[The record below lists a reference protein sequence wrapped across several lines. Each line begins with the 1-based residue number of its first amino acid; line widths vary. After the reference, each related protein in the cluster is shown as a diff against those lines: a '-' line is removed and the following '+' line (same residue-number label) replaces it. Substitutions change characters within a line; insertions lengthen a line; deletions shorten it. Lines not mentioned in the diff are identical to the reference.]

1 MERRSISGALAG
13 LEIRADADKPARII
27 GYGAVYYR
35 DGDDGTEYRLW
46 TDAYERI
53 MPGAFDNAI
62 KGDVR
67 SLFNHN
73 PDIVLGRSIGDTAT
87 LRLSVDDT
95 GLRYDVE
102 PPDTQLVRDQV
113 LTPIR
118 RGDVSGSSFMFR
130 PTRVKWGEE
139 DRDGRTVEI
148 RELHE
153 VELYEV
159 GPVVFPAY
167 GSTTSDVR
175 AAKADMDLVRDEHR
189 AWRDAEAFS
198 LRTKRDA
205 EQAAAVKV
213 ALAKMRLRG

>member
-13 LEIRADADKPARII
+13 LEIRADEGKPARIV

-35 DGDDGTEYRLW
+35 ADDQGTEYKLW
-46 TDAYERI
+46 TDAFERI
-53 MPGAFDNAI
+53 MPGAFDAAV

-67 SLFNHN
+67 SLFNHDPN
-73 PDIVLGRSIGDTAT
+73 IVLGRSSGDAAT
-87 LRLSVDDT
+87 LRLTVDST

-113 LTPIR
+113 LAPIR

-130 PTRVKWGEE
+130 PVRVKWGEE

-153 VELYEV
+153 VELFEV

-167 GSTTSDVR
+167 SATTSDVR
-175 AAKADMDLVRDEHR
+175 AARSDMDLVRAENR
-189 AWRDAEAFS
+189 AWRDSEEFAARQRRESEIAAS
-198 LRTKRDA
+198 VRIAAIRT
-205 EQAAAVKV
+205 
-213 ALAKMRLRG
+213 RL